1 MSQVGSSARHPAT
14 LMAIVIAFTAALGA
28 GAYGLNRVVNPPP
41 AQPTPSP
48 SLAPRPASLPAGVA
62 ACPPGP
68 SRHKPVTSP
77 VRTYAAAPARIID
90 SAHGYCAY
98 MMSNRGL
105 ITIRLRPDIAPITV
119 NNFVFLARSGF
130 YDGLAFHRVCPN
142 PQDSSCGGPLAIAQG
157 GDPKGNGRGGP
168 GYSFA
173 DEVVRGDYIA
183 GALAMANSGPNTN
196 GSQFFI
202 CTGDDSTLPKSYNLF
217 GQITDGLN
225 IAQKLQKGDRMT
237 WVDIEETPL
246 TTPAPPPASPLPRPT
261 PSVSNPGG
269 GGGAPPSP
277 SPSPS

>member
-1 MSQVGSSARHPAT
+1 M
-14 LMAIVIAFTAALGA
+14 
-28 GAYGLNRVVNPPP
+28 
-41 AQPTPSP
+41 
-48 SLAPRPASLPAGVA
+48 
-62 ACPPGP
+62 
-68 SRHKPVTSP
+68 
-77 VRTYAAAPARIID
+77 
-90 SAHGYCAY
+90 
-98 MMSNRGL
+98 
-105 ITIRLRPDIAPITV
+105 
-119 NNFVFLARSGF
+119 
-130 YDGLAFHRVCPN
+130 
-142 PQDSSCGGPLAIAQG
+142 
-157 GDPKGNGRGGP
+157 
-168 GYSFA
+168 
-173 DEVVRGDYIA
+173 VRGDYIA